1 MGKVEE
7 EQALH
12 STVVEGI
19 PEENVGSRCEIKKY
33 VGLRCVVVVLFSI
46 AVLLSGVF
54 WLPPFFRYGKHGD
67 LDLDAQIRDH
77 DVVAS
82 FKLEKSVSLLN
93 ANILELE
100 HNIID
105 EIGVA
110 DSKVVVISLKSLAG
124 SNSTDVVFAVVPYLE
139 NLNISSPALSLL
151 RSVFEELVIDQT
163 PLHLNSSLFGDPFS
177 FEVLKFQ
184 GGITVTPQQNAFLLQ
199 RVQIFFN
206 FTLNFSIDQIQEY
219 FIELKKQLKSGLHL
233 TSHEN
238 LYVSLTNMNGS
249 TVKPPTIVKASVLP
263 AIGKLPLPRLK
274 QLAQTITG
282 SPAKNLG
289 LNNTVFG
296 RVKQVRL
303 SSVLEHSLN
312 GSGGSNSVASS
323 PSPAP
328 LPRVHHHHHH
338 HHHHHYPQ
346 NHHQNVHLA
355 PAPAPVPATDNNHWA
370 KPPSGCQN
378 RSIIK
383 AKRQP
388 HLVPTNAPLVPPHH
402 SSSSPVFHVDPPAPA
417 LHQLPGSAPLPAVVF
432 AHVHPPSKSIVDV
445 EPPDIMPSPP
455 DIMPSI
461 SPLPPSSTAALP
473 PVQSAIALVLS
484 LVMHFL

>member
-1 MGKVEE
+1 M
-7 EQALH
+7 
-12 STVVEGI
+12 
-19 PEENVGSRCEIKKY
+19 KY
-33 VGLRCVVVVLFSI
+33 FI
-46 AVLLSGVF
+46 
-54 WLPPFFRYGKHGD
+54 Y
-67 LDLDAQIRDH
+67 H

-233 TSHEN
+233 TSHE
-238 LYVSLTNMNGS
+238 V
-249 TVKPPTIVKASVLP
+249 
-263 AIGKLPLPRLK
+263 
-274 QLAQTITG
+274 
-282 SPAKNLG
+282 
-289 LNNTVFG
+289 
-296 RVKQVRL
+296 
-303 SSVLEHSLN
+303 
-312 GSGGSNSVASS
+312 
-323 PSPAP
+323 
-328 LPRVHHHHHH
+328 
-338 HHHHHYPQ
+338 
-346 NHHQNVHLA
+346 
-355 PAPAPVPATDNNHWA
+355 
-370 KPPSGCQN
+370 C
-378 RSIIK
+378 
-383 AKRQP
+383 
-388 HLVPTNAPLVPPHH
+388 
-402 SSSSPVFHVDPPAPA
+402 
-417 LHQLPGSAPLPAVVF
+417 
-432 AHVHPPSKSIVDV
+432 
-445 EPPDIMPSPP
+445 
-455 DIMPSI
+455 
-461 SPLPPSSTAALP
+461 
-473 PVQSAIALVLS
+473 
-484 LVMHFL
+484 HFINFM